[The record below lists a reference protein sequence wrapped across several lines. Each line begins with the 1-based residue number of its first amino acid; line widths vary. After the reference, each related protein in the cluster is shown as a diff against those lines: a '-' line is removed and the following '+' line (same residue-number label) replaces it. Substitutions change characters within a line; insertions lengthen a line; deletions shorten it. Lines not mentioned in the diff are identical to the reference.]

1 MENFTPSQPWQ
12 NRRQM
17 EHFSPLLAAVPPLFR
32 LRLPRVKRNQLYAK
46 WIGIRLRARL
56 WRRKFRRP
64 LKYKLIVR
72 FCSGLTF
79 HRPLVETLPSA
90 PPCKLPT
97 ATRLYP
103 SVEISDSLAIKG
115 KLP

>member
-1 MENFTPSQPWQ
+1 
-12 NRRQM
+12 M

-115 KLP
+115 NSLLL